1 MSKHNDQMSC
11 VAKYVACGM
20 VVGSAIGTA
29 AAVMMKTKHAMK
41 AKKKSPAVCIRD
53 KAATAMD
60 TVGTIMQN
68 LADMTR

>member
-11 VAKYVACGM
+11 IAKYVTCGM

-29 AAVMMKTKHAMK
+29 AVVMMKTKHSM
-41 AKKKSPAVCIRD
+41 KKKSPVNTLRD

-60 TVGTIMQN
+60 TVGTVMQN